1 MASKRAKQQKP
12 KKPAKPK
19 RKLSGPQRDADGL
32 VPMQRLFCKEFMV
45 DLNAAQAAI
54 RAGYSPK
61 TAKEMGYENLT
72 KPHIMAVIDRAMAEH
87 AGITRTRLIQEL
99 GAMAFSDIRKVVHW
113 DQETELAGGEF
124 GDDLDDNPDVVK
136 VIKSRVTV
144 LPGATMDP
152 MVAATVAEISQ
163 GEKGQL
169 KVKMHD
175 KVAAIDKLARAM
187 GLYQD
192 KIDVTSGGEPIV
204 PVLNYTG
211 APPKILARKL
221 GHAPPSEAVG
231 GDGDE
236 GE

>member
-1 MASKRAKQQKP
+1 MASKRKP
-12 KKPAKPK
+12 KKRAKPK
-19 RKLSGPQRDADGL
+19 APAKRKVTGPQHDADGL
-32 VPMQRLFCKEFMV
+32 LPMQRAFCREFMV
-45 DLNAAQAAI
+45 DLNATQAAI

-61 TAKEMGYENLT
+61 SAGSIGCENLT
-72 KPHIMAVIDRAMAEH
+72 KPNIMMVIDRGMAEH

-144 LPGATMDP
+144 LPGATMDA

-163 GEKGQL
+163 GERGQL

-192 KIDVTSGGEPIV
+192 KLDVTSAGQPIV

-221 GHAPPSEAVG
+221 GHAPASEAVG